1 MIKGQLQLQ
10 QLLCLETLVF
20 AQLKLIGFYRGD
32 FMVSRQ
38 DVIALTQLEKSKK
51 LKKTT
56 KVKEEKKET
65 PKKET
70 PNKESKLK

>member
-1 MIKGQLQLQ
+1 
-10 QLLCLETLVF
+10 
-20 AQLKLIGFYRGD
+20 
-32 FMVSRQ
+32 MVSRQ